1 MTRTL
6 RPFLLVLPLLLFGS
20 GCVSK
25 QVKRVNE
32 VQATQAT
39 QELALDEL
47 LDVTIVAFDPGVPES
62 VKEQQEKNIFSAVRQ
77 AEANYLPQ
85 VLRQTLDG
93 TGYWGTVRVLP
104 EATPASML
112 TVTGKILHS
121 DGETLKLHINARDAT
136 GREWLDKN
144 YEEVA
149 AELSY
154 TEKSASGTDPFQ
166 DLYSRISN
174 DLLQERRDLAT
185 AQVQEVRRVSDL
197 KFAADLAP
205 ARFAGYLKTDKSGR
219 TTVQRLPP
227 DNDPIVRRVASVRA
241 RDDVLVDTLDAHY
254 ANFRQSMHPAYQE
267 WRRTSYAEVVALREL
282 ERQALGRKVAGAAA
296 VVGGVL
302 AINQAGKEE
311 DEGTARAEG
320 LGGSV
325 AVVAGVGI
333 FMSGLQK
340 GQEAKVRAEAVKE
353 LNSSINADVAPR
365 VVELEGRTVT
375 LTGSAKDQY
384 AQWRKLLHERY
395 AAEIGAP

>member
-1 MTRTL
+1 MTRTF
-6 RPFLLVLPLLLFGS
+6 FLLLLLVPLLLLAS

-25 QVKRVNE
+25 QVKRVHE
-32 VQATQAT
+32 VQATQASE
-39 QELALDEL
+39 ELALDQL

-62 VKEQQEKNIFSAVRQ
+62 IKEQQDQNIFPAVRQ

-112 TVTGKILHS
+112 VVKGKILHS
-121 DGETLKLHINARDAT
+121 DGETLKLHIEAHDAT
-136 GREWLDKN
+136 GREWLDRN
-144 YEEVA
+144 YEETA

-174 DLLQERRDLAT
+174 DLLQERRKLDAAKVL
-185 AQVQEVRRVSDL
+185 EVRRVSDL

-205 ARFAGYLKTDKSGR
+205 ARFEGYLKNEKGR
-219 TTVQRLPP
+219 TTIQRLPP
-227 DNDPIVRRVASVRA
+227 DNDPIVKRVASIRA
-241 RDDVLVDTLDAHY
+241 RDDALVDTLDAHY

-267 WRRTSYAEVVALREL
+267 WRRASYTEVIALREL
-282 ERQALGRKVAGAAA
+282 ERQSLWRKVAGAAA
-296 VVGGVL
+296 VIGGVV
-302 AINQAGKEE
+302 AMAGA
-311 DEGTARAEG
+311 DNVGT
-320 LGGSV
+320 SV
-325 AVVAGVGI
+325 AGQVGVIAGVGI
-333 FMSGLQK
+333 FASGLQK
-340 GQEAKVRAEAVKE
+340 GQEAKVHAEALKE